1 MKKIGNQ
8 TTKKL
13 LDILQLQATILLSII
28 FTILF
33 TTFIAFPVK
42 VNGSSMEPTL
52 HDKDFGISNILFK
65 NINGIE
71 RYDIV
76 IVKADNEYWVK
87 RVIGLPGDRVSC
99 EDNQIYVNNEAINE
113 SYLNVEYVSNEIET
127 HGVFTNDFNEIVL
140 KDDEVFLMG
149 DNRVHSLDSRLIG
162 PFKLSSIKSK
172 DIFIF
177 WPLNH
182 GGVVK

>member
-13 LDILQLQATILLSII
+13 LDILQFQATILLSIA

-33 TTFIAFPVK
+33 TTFIAFPVQ
-42 VNGSSMEPTL
+42 VNGSSMDPTL

-65 NINGIE
+65 NLDGIE

-76 IVKADNEYWVK
+76 IVKAVDEYWVK
-87 RVIGLPGDRVSC
+87 RVIGLPGDRISC
-99 EDNQIYVNNEAINE
+99 KDNQIYINSE
-113 SYLNVEYVSNEIET
+113 PIDEYYLDIEYVTNEIKA
-127 HGVFTNDFNEIVL
+127 HGVFTNDFDEIVL
-140 KDDEVFLMG
+140 NNDEVFLMG